1 MQDLADRARFHHAL
15 SDVQRL
21 SMVDALWF
29 GDRTPSELADDTG
42 LASNH
47 LAFHLN
53 VLVAAGIVRR
63 TASEGDAR
71 RRYVGLT
78 DHPLLTPP
86 PVQLHVRHP
95 LFVCTRNAARSRL
108 AAAIWL
114 RTTGCAAS
122 SAGRAPAPGVDTAAA
137 RAAQRHRLPFDA
149 GSPRGYE
156 TLTPG
161 SADLVI
167 SVCDRAHEAPVP
179 FEAPNVHW
187 SIADPSGAPDTR
199 YDEVIADLQLRV
211 ARLALAAGLIDID
224 AQELPVTSASAH
236 SEAR

>member
-1 MQDLADRARFHHAL
+1 MQGLADRARFYHAL

-21 SMVDALWF
+21 AMVDSLWA
-29 GDRTPSELADDTG
+29 GDRTPSELADDIG
-42 LASNH
+42 MASNH

-53 VLVAAGIVRR
+53 VLVAAGVVKR

-114 RTTGCAAS
+114 RTTGCSAS
-122 SAGRAPAPGVDTAAA
+122 SAGRAPARGVDVAAA
-137 RAAQRHRLPFDA
+137 RAAERHHLPFDT
-149 GSPRGYE
+149 GPPRGYE

-161 SADLVI
+161 SADLVV

-179 FEAPNVHW
+179 FEAPNLHW
-187 SIADPSGAPDTR
+187 SIADPSGASDSR
-199 YDEVIADLQLRV
+199 YDQVVSDLQLRV
-211 ARLALAAGLIDID
+211 ARLALAAGLIDVD
-224 AQELPVTSASAH
+224 PQDLLVTAASAQL
-236 SEAR
+236 ETC